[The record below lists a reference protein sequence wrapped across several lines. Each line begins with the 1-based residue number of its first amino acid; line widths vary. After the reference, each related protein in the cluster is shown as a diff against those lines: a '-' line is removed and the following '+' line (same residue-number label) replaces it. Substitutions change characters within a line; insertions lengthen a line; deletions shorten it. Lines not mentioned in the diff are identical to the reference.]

1 MFELLGDGGEV
12 LDFFFKVRQ
21 HTFLRQSVRSCRG
34 WLGGLKHQGILLATS
49 GLVVQSGP
57 GAGCEHNCI
66 YFISLCNYRSL
77 AATTD
82 RKGAGARETCLNDVR
97 LHAAVTQAI

>member
-21 HTFLRQSVRSCRG
+21 HTFLRQSVRSYRG
-34 WLGGLKHQGILLATS
+34 WLGGLKHQGILLARS
-49 GLVVQSGP
+49 GLVVQSGH

-66 YFISLCNYRSL
+66 YFTCK
-77 AATTD
+77 TTVPLPQ
-82 RKGAGARETCLNDVR
+82 RQIEEAPELGKPA
-97 LHAAVTQAI
+97 